1 MNNKIETEK
10 KYYSINNNELVKRIN
25 KFGYKLVSK
34 EYQSDEYFTDINSE
48 YIKKRTC
55 LRIRK
60 VGDKNILTFKGE
72 SKDFDSSFTKLNLSF
87 ETLSNNYDNL
97 IDLFSMMGYFS
108 YVIVNKNRQT
118 YEKQDG
124 SLIYSIMVDSI
135 EDLGDFIEFE
145 ISSSRKNIDIDTLR
159 EKLNQFVSKFSDLCL
174 EEAYM
179 PYRDYEAL
187 KEYNLV
193 LPSKSIKGVHINI
206 DELLKDY
213 EKDFYNYFKSVMKSV
228 NINVKIKDYKDN
240 KYSLNKELENKI
252 NNYFDNLNIQD
263 SMLIVLFSLLN
274 QLKEKGLEVIMSTNS
289 NKLFI
294 DSLLNKISNNVVDKI
309 VYLNNSKTIY
319 SVLSKNNIDIK
330 NYFNICSSSLKETNS
345 LLLIIINNYSN

>member
-10 KYYSINNNELVKRIN
+10 KYYSLNNNELVRRIN
-25 KFGYKLVSK
+25 KLGYKLVSE

-48 YIKKRTC
+48 YIRTRTC

-60 VGDKNILTFKGE
+60 VNDKNILTFKGE

-87 ETLSNNYDNL
+87 DTLSSNYDNL

-118 YEKQDG
+118 YERKDG
-124 SLIYSIMVDSI
+124 TLTYSIMVDSI

-145 ISSSRKNIDIDTLR
+145 ISSSRKNIEVDTLR
-159 EKLNQFVSKFSDLCL
+159 EKLNQFVSKFSSLCL

-179 PYRDYEAL
+179 PYRDYAAL

-193 LPSKSIKGVHINI
+193 LPSKSIKGVHINV
-206 DELLKDY
+206 DEFLKDY
-213 EKDFYNYFKSVMKSV
+213 EKVFYNYFKNVMKSE
-228 NINVKIKDYKDN
+228 NINTKIKDYKDN
-240 KYSLNKELENKI
+240 KYFINKEIETKI
-252 NNYFDNLNIQD
+252 NSYFDNLIIQD
-263 SMLIVLFSLLN
+263 SMLIVTFSLLK
-274 QLKEKGLEVIMSTNS
+274 QLKEKGLEVIMSTNG

-294 DSLLNKISNNVVDKI
+294 NSLLNKISNNVVDKK

-319 SVLSKNNIDIK
+319 SVLSKNDIDIK
-330 NYFNICSSSLKETNS
+330 NYFNVCCSSLKETNS